1 MSARGCGVSDDR
13 YMRFPVGFF
22 DRSDD
27 SPDDRFYGPERLVTH
42 IDDVAIAAVGALYRE
57 LGLTGDVLDLMSSW
71 ISHFLDRPR
80 RLTVL
85 GMNGRELAANPM
97 ADERIVADLNT
108 QPVLGFEDQSFDAA
122 VCCVSVDYLVR
133 PLELFDE
140 VARVLRPGGAFVCTF
155 SNRCFPTKAIRGWL
169 ASTDEQHCE
178 IVAAY
183 FRLARN
189 GVGTAAFGE
198 PQIERRTPAGRP
210 GDPLYAV
217 WARRRAS

>member
-140 VARVLRPGGAFVCTF
+140 AARVLRPGGHLIMEIGFTAEERIGEMLREWREVRFV
-155 SNRCFPTKAIRGWL
+155 RDL
-169 ASTDEQHCE
+169 AGIPRVVCC
-178 IVAAY
+178 AK
-183 FRLARN
+183 
-189 GVGTAAFGE
+189 
-198 PQIERRTPAGRP
+198 
-210 GDPLYAV
+210 
-217 WARRRAS
+217 